1 MDNIHEYYMSMAIEE
16 AKKAYIL
23 DEVPVGAVI
32 VRNGNI
38 IAKAHN
44 LRETLKDALAHAE
57 ILAIREACRVLNGWR
72 LMGCD
77 IYVTLEPCPMC
88 AGAMVNSRINRV
100 IFGAY
105 DPRAGACGSLYNI
118 ANDVKLNH
126 RVEIVSGVLEDEC
139 KAILQDFFKEK
150 RR

>member
-72 LMGCD
+72 LIGCD

-118 ANDVKLNH
+118 ANDTKLNH

-139 KAILQDFFKEK
+139 KGLLQAFFKEK

>member
-1 MDNIHEYYMSMAIEE
+1 MSMAIEE

-72 LMGCD
+72 LIGCD

-118 ANDVKLNH
+118 ANDTKLNH

-139 KAILQDFFKEK
+139 KGLLQAFFKEK